1 MFLFS
6 FIDLNPY
13 KHRPIDRN
21 KENIIFIL
29 IQELIMRMAAF
40 VSLQCVLPALNK
52 TVHILS
58 QTLYLMI

>member
-13 KHRPIDRN
+13 KHRPIDRK

-29 IQELIMRMAAF
+29 IQELIMCMAAF
-40 VSLQCVLPALNK
+40 VSLQFVLPALNK